1 MIFRYVM
8 AIYSEQRLRLLAER
22 SAYVIAG
29 ADRGQ
34 FDICCGTGLYGRV
47 RKKPYFQGFFFV
59 LYNIERKER
68 KK

>member
-1 MIFRYVM
+1 MIFRYVL

-34 FDICCGTGLYGRV
+34 FDICCDTGLYGRV
-47 RKKPYFQGFFFV
+47 RKKPYFSGN
-59 LYNIERKER
+59 L
-68 KK
+68 